1 MATQVQFRRGTT
13 AQHGSFTGAIAEI
26 TVDTDK
32 ETVVVHDGSTAG
44 GFPLATEANLDKKL
58 AVANAVALY
67 VTKTDAVTSNNAVKV
82 LIEDRMQVANVT
94 SIQTSLTNLIQDRMQ
109 VANVTSIQ
117 TTLQSSI
124 DTNTTAIEDRM
135 QVANVNS
142 IQTSL
147 TNLIE
152 DRMQVANV
160 TSIQTTLQNSINDR
174 LQIANAASIYAPL
187 ASPSL
192 TGAPTAP
199 TAAGGTN
206 TTQIATTAYV
216 RGEVTSLVDSAPAA
230 LDTLNELAA
239 ALGDDA
245 NFSATVTNLIGTK
258 LAVSNANLIIAA
270 DSGTNDSVSLVTDT
284 LTFEGTA
291 NEILTTVSNNKINI
305 SQPEN
310 VTIGNN
316 LTVSANVVA
325 TGTISAADFNSTS
338 DQRLKKNIENAK
350 DPGSIL
356 DQIVVRQFDWI
367 ESGKHQQFGF
377 VAQELVDVYPD
388 AVVPGSNPEDIWR
401 INYNLVVPLLVKEI
415 QQLKTRI
422 KNLEDN

>member
-1 MATQVQFRRGTT
+1 
-13 AQHGSFTGAIAEI
+13 
-26 TVDTDK
+26 
-32 ETVVVHDGSTAG
+32 
-44 GFPLATEANLDKKL
+44 
-58 AVANAVALY
+58 
-67 VTKTDAVTSNNAVKV
+67 
-82 LIEDRMQVANVT
+82 MQVANVT

-117 TTLQSSI
+117 TTLQNSIDDRMQVANVTSIQTTLQSNI
-124 DTNTTAIEDRM
+124 DTNTAAIEDRM

-350 DPGSIL
+350 DPGSII

-367 ESGKHQQFGF
+367 ESGEHQQFGF

>member
-1 MATQVQFRRGTT
+1 MATQVQVRRGTT
-13 AQHGSFTGAIAEI
+13 AQHSSFTGAVGEI

-32 ETVVVHDGSTAG
+32 DTVVVHDGSTSG
-44 GFPLATEANLDKKL
+44 GFSLAKESSLTS
-58 AVANAVALY
+58 Y
-67 VTKTDAVTSNNAVKV
+67 VTKTDAVTSNNLIKV
-82 LIEDRMQVANVT
+82 L
-94 SIQTSLTNLIQDRMQ
+94 
-109 VANVTSIQ
+109 
-117 TTLQSSI
+117 
-124 DTNTTAIEDRM
+124 IEDRM

-147 TNLIE
+147 
-152 DRMQVANV
+152 
-160 TSIQTTLQNSINDR
+160 QNSINDR
-174 LQIANAASIYAPL
+174 LQVANAASIYAPL
-187 ASPSL
+187 SSPSL
-192 TGAPTAP
+192 TGVPTAP

-245 NFSATVTNLIGTK
+245 NFSATITNLIGTK
-258 LAVSNANLIIAA
+258 LAVSNANLTIAA
-270 DSGTNDSVSLVTDT
+270 DSGTNDSVSIVTDT

-291 NEILTTVSNNKINI
+291 NEIVTTVSNNKINI
-305 SQPEN
+305 SQPAN

-350 DPGSIL
+350 DSSSIV

-367 ESGKHQQFGF
+367 ESNKHQQFGF

-388 AVVPGSNPEDIWR
+388 AVVQGSNPEDIWR
-401 INYNLVVPLLVKEI
+401 INYNVIVPLLVKEI
-415 QQLKTRI
+415 QNLKSRI
-422 KNLEDN
+422 QQLEDN